1 MSESRELT
9 VDVAIE
15 EYKNAMNPADK
26 AAYEIAVKQLESSFD
41 IEKSIGF
48 MDYLMEQNI
57 EIVEG

>member
-41 IEKSIGF
+41 IEKSI
-48 MDYLMEQNI
+48 
-57 EIVEG
+57 

>member
-9 VDVAIE
+9 MDAAIE

-48 MDYLMEQNI
+48 MDYLKEQNI
-57 EIVEG
+57 EIV

>member
-9 VDVAIE
+9 MNAAIE

-48 MDYLMEQNI
+48 MDYLKEQNI

>member
-48 MDYLMEQNI
+48 MDYLKEQNI